1 MASHRRDGG
10 YTDDI
15 PQDDNQHVVAS
26 GTPLKP
32 QSEVKKKVPA
42 NQSPT
47 QAYREEDS
55 MLPFALSKEGEG
67 NSRRATNR
75 PDAAHEIKASTLEKQ
90 KVDAILDEEEA
101 RRAAKTKG

>member
-15 PQDDNQHVVAS
+15 PQDDNKHVVAP
-26 GTPLKP
+26 GTPLK
-32 QSEVKKKVPA
+32 QESEIKKKVPA

-47 QAYREEDS
+47 QAYREEES

-67 NSRRATNR
+67 NHHRATDR
-75 PDAAHEIKASTLEKQ
+75 ADSAHETKVSTLEKQ
-90 KVDAILDEEEA
+90 
-101 RRAAKTKG
+101 

>member
-10 YTDDI
+10 HTDDI
-15 PQDDNQHVVAS
+15 PQDDNKHVVAA

-32 QSEVKKKVPA
+32 ESEIKKTVPP

-47 QAYREEDS
+47 QAYREEES
-55 MLPFALSKEGEG
+55 MLPFALSKEGAG
-67 NSRRATNR
+67 NHQS
-75 PDAAHEIKASTLEKQ
+75 DAAHETKASTLEKQ

-101 RRAAKTKG
+101 RRAAKTAK